1 MPLRLSGK
9 NMNQDFL
16 KYQAQTTPYP
26 LGINIFYALGSY
38 IYSCDNK
45 KYLDFVAGVS
55 AVSLGHQNKRVNDAI
70 KNQLDKYSHVMV
82 YGEYAQSPAV
92 EYCKLLASLLPPQ
105 LNKVYLV
112 NSGTEACEGALK
124 LVRRVTGR
132 SQLISC
138 HNAYHGNTMGSMS
151 VMGFEE
157 RKQVFRPLIPDV
169 DFITFNNEADIE
181 KITTKT
187 AGIILESI
195 QGGAGFIQ
203 PEADFLA
210 KIKKRCEEVGALL
223 IIDEIQPGFGR
234 TGKLFG
240 FENYNVVPDVIIIG
254 KGMAG
259 GMPVGAF
266 VAKEEYMDLLS
277 DNPKLGHITTFG
289 GHPVI
294 AAACLA
300 TLQEIVET
308 NLIPQTLEK
317 EKLFRELLVH
327 PLIQEVRGKGLM
339 LAAMTSSPE
348 ITNQVIFKCQDK
360 GLILFWL
367 LFEGNAIRITPPLT
381 ISMDEI
387 REGCA
392 IILEAMDEIVSDL
405 KFKV

>member
-1 MPLRLSGK
+1 MK
-9 NMNQDFL
+9 KDFL
-16 KYQAQTTPYP
+16 KYQAQTSPYP
-26 LGINIFYALGSY
+26 MGMEVSHAIGSY
-38 IYSCDNK
+38 IYDTNNK

-55 AVSLGHQNKRVNDAI
+55 ATSLGHQHPRVNQAI
-70 KNQLDKYSHVMV
+70 KDQLDKYSHVMV
-82 YGEYAQSPAV
+82 YGEYAQHPAV
-92 EYCKLLASLLPPQ
+92 EYCKLLAANLPPS

-157 RKQVFRPLIPDV
+157 RKQIFRPLVPDV
-169 DFITFNNEADIE
+169 DFITFNNEDDIQ
-181 KITTKT
+181 KITSKT

-195 QGGAGFIQ
+195 QGGAGFIE
-203 PEADFLA
+203 PKNNFLA
-210 KIKKRCEEVGALL
+210 KVKKRCEEVGALMIL
-223 IIDEIQPGFGR
+223 DEIQPGFGR

-240 FENYNVVPDVIIIG
+240 FENYNVIPDVIIIG

-259 GMPVGAF
+259 GMPVGGF
-266 VAKEEYMDLLS
+266 VANEKYMDLLS
-277 DNPKLGHITTFG
+277 HDPKLGHITTFG

-300 TLQEIVET
+300 TLEEIIEKDYASQSLV
-308 NLIPQTLEK
+308 K

-327 PLIQEVRGKGLM
+327 PLIEEVRGRGLM
-339 LAAMTSSPE
+339 LAAMTKSAE
-348 ITNQVIFKCQDK
+348 ITNKVIFKCQDK

-367 LFEGNAIRITPPLT
+367 LFETNAIRITPPLT
-381 ISMDEI
+381 ISEDEI
-387 REGCA
+387 KEGCA
-392 IILEAMDEIVSDL
+392 IIIEAMNEIFSEL
-405 KFKV
+405 KNC

>member
-1 MPLRLSGK
+1 MK
-9 NMNQDFL
+9 QDFL
-16 KYQAQTTPYP
+16 KYQAQTSPYP
-26 LGINIFYALGSY
+26 LGMEVSHAVGSY
-38 IYSCDNK
+38 IFDTNGK

-55 AVSLGHQNKRVNDAI
+55 AVSLGHQNKRVNEAI
-70 KNQLDKYSHVMV
+70 INQLNKYSHVMV
-82 YGEYAQSPAV
+82 YGEYAQHPAV
-92 EYCKLLASLLPPQ
+92 EYCKLLVQNLHPS

-169 DFITFNNEADIE
+169 DFITFNNEADLE

-195 QGGAGFIQ
+195 QGGAGFIE
-203 PEADFLA
+203 PKNDFLA
-210 KIKKRCEEVGALL
+210 KVKKRCEEVGALM

-240 FENYNVVPDVIIIG
+240 YENYNLVPDVVIIG

-259 GMPVGAF
+259 GMPVGGFIANSN
-266 VAKEEYMDLLS
+266 YMDLLS
-277 DNPKLGHITTFG
+277 HDPKLGHITTFG

-294 AAACLA
+294 AAASLA
-300 TLQEIVET
+300 TLQEI
-308 NLIPQTLEK
+308 LEK
-317 EKLFRELLVH
+317 DYISQSLAKEKIFRELLVH
-327 PLIQEVRGKGLM
+327 PLIEEVRGKGLM
-339 LAAMTSSPE
+339 LAAMTKSVE
-348 ITNQVIFKCQDK
+348 ITNEVILRCQDK

-367 LFEGNAIRITPPLT
+367 LFEGKAIRITPPLT
-381 ISMDEI
+381 ISEEEI
-387 REGCA
+387 REGCK
-392 IILEAMDEIVSDL
+392 IILEVMDEVMNEN
-405 KFKV
+405 

>member
-1 MPLRLSGK
+1 
-9 NMNQDFL
+9 MNPDFL

-26 LGINIFYALGSY
+26 LGMKIAFAFGSY

-55 AVSLGHQNKRVNDAI
+55 ACALGHQPKRVNDAI
-70 KNQLDKYSHVMV
+70 KAQLDRYSHVMV
-82 YGEYAQSPAV
+82 YGEYSQNPAV
-92 EYCKLLASLLPPQ
+92 EYCKLLSENLPYP
-105 LNKVYLV
+105 LEKIYLV

-124 LVRRVTGR
+124 LARRITGR

-138 HNAYHGNTMGSMS
+138 NNAYHGNTMGSMS

-157 RKQVFRPLIPDV
+157 RKQAFRPLIPDV
-169 DFITFNNEADIE
+169 DFITFNNEDDIQ

-203 PEADFLA
+203 PENGFLN
-210 KIKKRCEEVGALL
+210 KVRTRCTEVGAMM

-240 FENYNVVPDVIIIG
+240 FENYNFVPDIIIIG
-254 KGMAG
+254 KGMG
-259 GMPVGAF
+259 GGLPVGAF
-266 VAKEEYMDLLS
+266 VASAQNMDLLTE
-277 DNPKLGHITTFG
+277 NPKLGHITTFG
-289 GHPVI
+289 GNPVI

-300 TLQEIVET
+300 TLQEITET
-308 NLIPQTLEK
+308 TLIADTLIK

-327 PLIQEVRGKGLM
+327 PLIKEVRGIGLM
-339 LAAMTSSPE
+339 LAIMTENEE
-348 ITNQVIFKCQDK
+348 ITNKIVLNCQDK

-367 LFEGNAIRITPPLT
+367 LFEKCAVRITPPLT
-381 ISMDEI
+381 ISEDEI

-392 IILEAMDEIVSDL
+392 IILEVCDNILLDNIL
-405 KFKV
+405 LDNIL